1 MREESRRGAL
11 SVCVQCGMG
20 RIEVLHGSGDAWVSV
35 AWAPPCIQASHH
47 ACTLAN
53 LQISLK
59 FCALLSGHVTTGPEA
74 VAGGGALSSDSEA
87 EGGATVSPVG
97 SPAGHPLSQVS
108 PRPKQR
114 SRWGEREGI
123 TVLGPAIHCPDES
136 TLMRV
141 LGLSLVPFHMRNL

>member
-1 MREESRRGAL
+1 M
-11 SVCVQCGMG
+11 
-20 RIEVLHGSGDAWVSV
+20 
-35 AWAPPCIQASHH
+35 
-47 ACTLAN
+47 
-53 LQISLK
+53 K

-74 VAGGGALSSDSEA
+74 AAGGGALSSDSEA
-87 EGGATVSPVG
+87 EGGPGGAAVSPVG
-97 SPAGHPLSQVS
+97 SPAGRPLSQAS

-141 LGLSLVPFHMRNL
+141 LGLSFVPFHMRNL